1 MKIIL
6 ITDAWRPQV
15 NGVVTTYENIIKNL
29 PSDVIIEVIHP
40 GLFKNIPSPGYKEV
54 RLAFCS
60 YKSME
65 RLLLNTKEQT
75 YYHIA
80 TEGVLGFQARRVLK
94 KHKIEYTTAYHT
106 KFPEFFNKMY
116 KVPIWALRWYFDW
129 FHKDS
134 KVVMCSS
141 LSSKL
146 ENPKW
151 NAEVLTKGYDSH
163 FSFFEKKSETTKTLL
178 YVGRVSKE
186 KNIETFCELNIPD
199 TKKIV
204 VGDGPIRK
212 QLEKKYPEVE
222 FAGYKFGVELA
233 EYYQKADVFVFPSTV
248 DTFGIVI
255 LEAMACGTPVAGYNV
270 TGPKDQ
276 VINGVNGY
284 VHDDLETA
292 VKNCLNISRK
302 DVYGTVRDINWI
314 KSSRDFV
321 NYVIHT
327 NEIDSTQ
334 GTV

>member
-29 PSDVIIEVIHP
+29 PDDVSIEVIHP
-40 GLFKNIPSPGYKEV
+40 GLFKNIPTPGYNEV

-65 RLLLNTKEQT
+65 KLLLDTDQKT

-80 TEGVLGFQARRVLK
+80 TEGVLGFQARRVLNK
-94 KHKIEYTTAYHT
+94 YKIQYTTAYHT

-116 KVPIWALRWYFDW
+116 KIPVFMTRWYFDW

-134 KVVMCSS
+134 KIVMCSS
-141 LSSKL
+141 HSSKA

-151 NAEVLTKGYDSH
+151 KAEVLTKGYDRH
-163 FSFFEKKSETTKTLL
+163 FSFVDKEHTDIKTLL

-212 QLEKKYPEVE
+212 QLEKKYPEVI

-248 DTFGIVI
+248 DTYGIVI

-276 VINGVNGY
+276 VINGINGY

-292 VKNCLNISRK
+292 VKNCLNISRF
-302 DVYGTVRDINWI
+302 DTYQTVKNINWI
-314 KSSRDFV
+314 QSSKDFIG
-321 NYVIHT
+321 YV
-327 NEIDSTQ
+327 SK
-334 GTV
+334 